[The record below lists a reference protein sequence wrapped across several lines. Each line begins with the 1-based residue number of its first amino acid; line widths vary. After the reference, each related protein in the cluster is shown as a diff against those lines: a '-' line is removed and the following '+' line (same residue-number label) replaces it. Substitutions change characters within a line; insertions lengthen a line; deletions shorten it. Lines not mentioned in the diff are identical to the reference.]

1 MSSIMKKVGN
11 YRLEREIGSGAFG
24 TVYLAR
30 NLINNQAVAI
40 KAIPQAGL
48 NPRLLKQLER
58 ELSVMMTV
66 SSPYVVALI
75 DKVRTS
81 NYVYVVMEY
90 CSGGDLEAYTKKGKV
105 SEVLAKRWLGNL
117 LDAFA
122 TLHRLKVLH
131 RDLKLA
137 NILLSEADSGVAVA
151 KVADFGFARFASD
164 FSLAE
169 TMLGTPMFMAPEIL
183 GRTPYNYKVDVWSLG
198 VIAYEIMVGRQAF
211 VVYSME
217 ELIEAQKRPI
227 EFPLDCGLSEE
238 AKSLISL
245 MLKYRP
251 SDRPSFEVIR
261 AHPFFQEPQSA
272 PLVQPALVLPT
283 IPEESALPSGSPGS
297 DSLPTA
303 IPASPEAE
311 TSPQTV
317 SDPVAPASDLP
328 EPQAEEEKKDSLI
341 NEYDMIEGEE
351 EEQSLAKDFSVVEDS
366 QYNPP
371 TKGQTD
377 SIPHCEPIP
386 EAIEEPNQSSEPL
399 QPVEMP
405 QEEEIEVRITAE
417 SNSLPIPVPLSM
429 SAHNEEAL
437 RDEILRLDYKCS
449 NELETVNYLAENY
462 LQKGKNLLAFAI
474 FLTFNKE
481 LKQCFVH
488 FNECCQKL
496 GFVRETS
503 EEVAQVYEKLQLS
516 IICSDSRLSELQW
529 RLTAEDLSR
538 SVMKYEDEGLR
549 IEGRLIV
556 QEAKERYS
564 ALQRSDVEGQ
574 IAALKEIITLLS
586 IALSDEE
593 AAEAAGQLLETCR
606 GQLTTLLEAAFMA

>member
-30 NLINNQAVAI
+30 NLLNSQTVAV
-40 KAIPQAGL
+40 KAIPLAGL

-58 ELSVMMTV
+58 ELSVMMSI

-90 CSGGDLEAYTKKGKV
+90 CAGGDLEVYTKKGKV
-105 SEVLAKRWLGNL
+105 TEVLARRWMGNL

-122 TLHRLKVLH
+122 TLHRQKVLH

-137 NILLSEADSGVAVA
+137 NILLSETDEGAAVA

-198 VIAYEIMVGRQAF
+198 IIAYEIMVGKQAF
-211 VVYSME
+211 VVYSMD

-227 EFPLDCGLSEE
+227 EFPPDCDLSNE
-238 AKSLISL
+238 AKSLIAL

-272 PLVQPALVLPT
+272 PLVQPALVMPT
-283 IPEESALPSGSPGS
+283 IPEESTLPADSPAS

-303 IPASPEAE
+303 VPASPEGE
-311 TSPQTV
+311 VSPQ
-317 SDPVAPASDLP
+317 PASVPPASQLP
-328 EPQAEEEKKDSLI
+328 PLQTEEEKKDSLI
-341 NEYDMIEGEE
+341 NEYDMIDGEE
-351 EEQSLAKDFSVVEDS
+351 EDQSLAKNYSVVEDS

-371 TKGQTD
+371 TKGHTD
-377 SIPHCEPIP
+377 PIPHCTLPQAV
-386 EAIEEPNQSSEPL
+386 EAQSQSSDPI

-405 QEEEIEVRITAE
+405 QEEEIQVRIAPE
-417 SNSLPIPVPLSM
+417 NSQLPIPVPLSM
-429 SAHNEEAL
+429 SAHNEDAL

-462 LQKGKNLLAFAI
+462 LQKEKNLLAFAI
-474 FLTFNKE
+474 FLAFNKE
-481 LKQCFVH
+481 LKQCFAH
-488 FNECCQKL
+488 FNKCCQDL

-503 EEVAQVYEKLQLS
+503 EEVAQIYEKLQLS
-516 IICSDSRLSELQW
+516 ILISDSRLSELQTK
-529 RLTAEDLSR
+529 LTAEDLTR

-556 QEAKERYS
+556 QEAQDRYTAIQSCDMER
-564 ALQRSDVEGQ
+564 R
-574 IAALKEIITLLS
+574 IAGLKEVMTLLS
-586 IALSDEE
+586 IALSDGQ
-593 AAEAAGQLLETCR
+593 AAEVAGGMLETCR
-606 GQLTTLLEAAFMA
+606 AQLTTLLEAAFMA